1 MTQLGFFIDLTKCT
15 GCQTCTVACK
25 DAHNLE
31 VGRNFRKVLEAES
44 GTWKQDRATGAWH
57 QDVRAYYVSISC
69 NHCADPACVKV
80 CPTKAHFR
88 RKEDGLVVID
98 TKKCIG
104 CGACAMA
111 CPSPAPV
118 LNPVTKKMRKCDG
131 CLDRL
136 SQSKAPLC
144 VEACPQRA
152 IAFGPI
158 DELRKQYGKV
168 DAVAPLPEPSTK
180 PNLVLRL
187 PKRGSQP
194 IGSTQ
199 GTVY

>member
-31 VGRNFRKVLEAES
+31 VGRNFHKVLEAES

-80 CPTKAHFR
+80 CPTKAHFK

-111 CPSPAPV
+111 CPYHAPV
-118 LNPVTKKMRKCDG
+118 LNPVTKKMSKCDG
-131 CLDRL
+131 CLNRL
-136 SQSKAPLC
+136 EAGLQPIC
-144 VEACPQRA
+144 VESCPQRA
-152 IAFGPI
+152 IEFGPI
-158 DELRKQYGKV
+158 EELRRKHGKL
-168 DAVAPLPEPSTK
+168 AQIAPLPDPAQTK
-180 PNLVLRL
+180 PSLVIRP
-187 PKRGSQP
+187 PKGM
-194 IGSTQ
+194 
-199 GTVY
+199 

>member
-69 NHCADPACVKV
+69 NQCADPACVKV
-80 CPTKAHFR
+80 CPTKAHFK

-98 TKKCIG
+98 TKSASAAALAPWLARTMHRSSIR
-104 CGACAMA
+104 
-111 CPSPAPV
+111 SP
-118 LNPVTKKMRKCDG
+118 R
-131 CLDRL
+131 R
-136 SQSKAPLC
+136 
-144 VEACPQRA
+144 
-152 IAFGPI
+152 
-158 DELRKQYGKV
+158 
-168 DAVAPLPEPSTK
+168 
-180 PNLVLRL
+180 
-187 PKRGSQP
+187 
-194 IGSTQ
+194 
-199 GTVY
+199 

>member
-25 DAHNLE
+25 DA
-31 VGRNFRKVLEAES
+31 RNFRKVLEAES

-80 CPTKAHFR
+80 CPTKAHFK

-104 CGACAMA
+104 CGACMDA
-111 CPSPAPV
+111 CPVGAISEGDIYKIDADACTECGTCASVCP
-118 LNPVTKKMRKCDG
+118 
-131 CLDRL
+131 
-136 SQSKAPLC
+136 S
-144 VEACPQRA
+144 EA
-152 IAFGPI
+152 ISLG
-158 DELRKQYGKV
+158 
-168 DAVAPLPEPSTK
+168 
-180 PNLVLRL
+180 
-187 PKRGSQP
+187 
-194 IGSTQ
+194 
-199 GTVY
+199 

>member
-25 DAHNLE
+25 DAHSLE

-44 GTWKQDRATGAWH
+44 GSWKQDKATGAWH
-57 QDVRAYYVSISC
+57 QDVCAYYVSISC

-80 CPTKAHFR
+80 CPTKAHFK

-111 CPSPAPV
+111 GKCHDGACSESGSGALRDV
-118 LNPVTKKMRKCDG
+118 KDLKKKN
-131 CLDRL
+131 
-136 SQSKAPLC
+136 S
-144 VEACPQRA
+144 
-152 IAFGPI
+152 
-158 DELRKQYGKV
+158 
-168 DAVAPLPEPSTK
+168 
-180 PNLVLRL
+180 
-187 PKRGSQP
+187 
-194 IGSTQ
+194 
-199 GTVY
+199 